1 MFIPTVRS
9 IVVLYIKQKFVIV
22 IDAQSIESKSPF
34 MVTNRFVVSS
44 WLTIKT
50 AQEIEE
56 KA

>member
-1 MFIPTVRS
+1 MVILTVR
-9 IVVLYIKQKFVIV
+9 IVVVLYIKQKFGIV
-22 IDAQSIESKSPF
+22 NDAHNVESKSPF
-34 MVTNRFVVSS
+34 IVRNRFVVSS

>member
-1 MFIPTVRS
+1 MFILTVR
-9 IVVLYIKQKFVIV
+9 IVVVLYIKQKFDIV
-22 IDAQSIESKSPF
+22 IDAHNIESKSPF
-34 MVTNRFVVSS
+34 MVRNRFVVSS